1 MSVRDA
7 IWEDPRHRASY
18 EADLSSLPEGYLG
31 EIDPSRFSSQ
41 GALYAAQYDAYTSY
55 VFMQQSATL
64 EAHGVFPPGPAATT
78 WSGAEGNPTG
88 YGPSPEEVNRNK
100 AKKSVYQQALNLA
113 AHVEK
118 CAKDSEYDPWAS
130 PEAWWNKLRQL
141 QLAIEAFEDG
151 DETEEE
157 LKQRLDRY
165 LDQLG
170 LSEIALRP
178 PYKPPLTKPVQSSE
192 ASSESDEDELE
203 ESDPPTGAWRRF
215 MQWLHE

>member
-1 MSVRDA
+1 MSARDA

-31 EIDPSRFSSQ
+31 EIDPSRFASQ

-64 EAHGVFPPGPAATT
+64 DAHGTFPPGPT
-78 WSGAEGNPTG
+78 WSGAEGSLTE
-88 YGPSPEEVNRNK
+88 YRLSPEEVNRDK

-118 CAKDSEYDPWAS
+118 CAKDSECDPWAS
-130 PEAWWNKLRQL
+130 SEVWWNKLRQL

-170 LSEIALRP
+170 LSQIALRP
-178 PYKPPLTKPVQSSE
+178 PYKPPLAEPLQSSE
-192 ASSESDEDELE
+192 ASSDSDENELE
-203 ESDPPTGAWRRF
+203 KSNPPAGAWRRF